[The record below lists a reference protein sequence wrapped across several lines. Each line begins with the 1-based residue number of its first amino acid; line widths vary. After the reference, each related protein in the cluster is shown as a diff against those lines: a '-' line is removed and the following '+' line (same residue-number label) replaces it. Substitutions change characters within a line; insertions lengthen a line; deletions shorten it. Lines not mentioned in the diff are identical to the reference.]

1 VDAAVVALLGL
12 MVLALAVAGGGDVVR
27 GVRAR
32 GKPAPTLVASQP
44 TRPRRLVLVRHGET
58 EWSSSGRHTGRTDV
72 PLLDEGRE
80 QGRAVRALL
89 EGWHFDAILVSPLG
103 RARETLELLGRD
115 EPVKVVDELREW
127 DYGDDEGRTTNE
139 IRADRPGWTVFAD
152 GPQGGETIEE
162 VAARAG
168 RVLRVAAEHEG
179 DVLIVAHGHVL
190 RVLATCWTGLDP
202 RAGAVLHLDPATVSV
217 LDHIREQAVIR
228 RWNVNGG

>member
-1 VDAAVVALLGL
+1 MDAAVVVLLGL
-12 MVLALAVAGGGDVVR
+12 MVLALAVAAGGDVVR
-27 GVRAR
+27 GVRTR
-32 GKPAPTLVASQP
+32 GTPAPSLVAPPPS
-44 TRPRRLVLVRHGET
+44 RPRRLVLVRHGET
-58 EWSSSGRHTGRTDV
+58 EWSLTGQHTGRTDV

-115 EPVKVVDELREW
+115 EPVTVVEDLREW
-127 DYGDDEGRTTNE
+127 DYGDDEGRTTKE

-152 GPQGGETIEE
+152 GPQGGETIEQ
-162 VAARAG
+162 VAARAR

-179 DVLIVAHGHVL
+179 DVLVVGHGHML

-202 RAGAVLHLDPATVSV
+202 RAGAVLHLDAATVSV

-228 RWNVNGG
+228 RWNVSG